1 MLMLIQEIGNES
13 VIYFLVNQQQITK
26 LFVLTA
32 EKRVIKRNIN
42 NDLEILLYIVNT
54 VLKMID
60 LEAYLLMRM
69 NISKLNVKK
78 RVVVKN
84 LIVKKEHLR
93 SLDISGMV

>member
-1 MLMLIQEIGNES
+1 
-13 VIYFLVNQQQITK
+13 
-26 LFVLTA
+26 
-32 EKRVIKRNIN
+32 
-42 NDLEILLYIVNT
+42 
-54 VLKMID
+54 
-60 LEAYLLMRM
+60 MRM